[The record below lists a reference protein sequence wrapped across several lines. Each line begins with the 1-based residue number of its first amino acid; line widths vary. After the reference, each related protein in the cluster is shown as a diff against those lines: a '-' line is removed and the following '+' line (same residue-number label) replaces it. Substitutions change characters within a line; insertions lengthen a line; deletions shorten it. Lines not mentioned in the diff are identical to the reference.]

1 MKAHGLKP
9 IDTVFESTATLI
21 QSRHPSDPKLLDK
34 IASRIS
40 GVISEYPPTFN
51 IYPLISRSGPE
62 VRTLSIQHPTEAS
75 GGSYESYTWQA
86 STYRYEAGR
95 CRLDGYLEHGSE
107 GTASWRYGRADSLWC
122 DRYTRA

>member
-40 GVISEYPPTFN
+40 GVISECLPFPEFHILTFC
-51 IYPLISRSGPE
+51 SGPE

-75 GGSYESYTWQA
+75 GGSYQSYPWQA
-86 STYRYEAGR
+86 STYRYEVGR
-95 CRLDGYLEHGSE
+95 CRLDGHLEHGSE
-107 GTASWRYGRADSLWC
+107 GTASWRYGRADSLRC
-122 DRYTRA
+122 Y

>member
-40 GVISEYPPTFN
+40 GVISECPPFPELHT
-51 IYPLISRSGPE
+51 LTSRSGPE
-62 VRTLSIQHPTEAS
+62 VRTLSIQHSTEAS
-75 GGSYESYTWQA
+75 GGGYESYTWQA
-86 STYRYEAGR
+86 STYRYEIR
-95 CRLDGYLEHGSE
+95 
-107 GTASWRYGRADSLWC
+107 
-122 DRYTRA
+122 